1 VTWVDDN
8 IDNILNYENNILVSK
23 AEDKLLFLAFCMEFK
38 RFYEF
43 YNNENLMEFHTYLPI
58 QLDATCN
65 GFQHMAL
72 LSDEDT
78 LFKELNI
85 ETTKE
90 NNISNRYDENPRD
103 FYTFMLHKLY
113 KLLADNVNNGIQDDS
128 KGGSYSRLYDFIWN
142 RKVIKKAIMTIPYN
156 ASARARKRYLIDS
169 LTMVN
174 RDDEN
179 MKWYSDSES
188 NSKNAINTD
197 DIYLLLRCVS
207 YIVEN
212 DFPKIHKL
220 CKYLS
225 NVAKILSMLE
235 LPITWTLPTG
245 LTVKQSYL
253 ETRSTTITPFMYS
266 KVKLTL
272 SVTVKDKLDK
282 NRQVRSLMPNL
293 IHSLDATSLNMLYQQ
308 FKKAYE
314 YKESNILPQFFSVHD
329 CFGTTCD
336 KVSTLKTILASVY
349 TELYSSKPYL
359 IKFDNYIFE
368 NIENNTSYPVDR
380 INRTVEVSDSTK
392 YKIHDIKWVLNEKQV
407 SNKEIRN
414 IDSQH
419 IIL

>member
-1 VTWVDDN
+1 
-8 IDNILNYENNILVSK
+8 
-23 AEDKLLFLAFCMEFK
+23 
-38 RFYEF
+38 
-43 YNNENLMEFHTYLPI
+43 
-58 QLDATCN
+58 
-65 GFQHMAL
+65 
-72 LSDEDT
+72 
-78 LFKELNI
+78 
-85 ETTKE
+85 
-90 NNISNRYDENPRD
+90 
-103 FYTFMLHKLY
+103 MLQKIY
-113 KLLADNVNNGIQDDS
+113 KLLAENVDSGVQDD

-142 RKVIKKAIMTIPYN
+142 RKVLKKAIMTIPYN
-156 ASARARKRYLIDS
+156 SSAQSRKKYLVDS
-169 LTMVN
+169 LAMIYK
-174 RDDEN
+174 DDN
-179 MKWYSDSES
+179 DMCWYSDSES

-197 DIYLLLRCVS
+197 DLYLLLRCVS
-207 YIVEN
+207 SIVEN
-212 DFPKIHKL
+212 DFPKIQKL

-293 IHSLDATSLNMLYQQ
+293 IHSLDATSLNLLYQQ

-314 YKESNILPQFFSVHD
+314 HKEDNKLPQFFSVHD

-368 NIENNTSYPVDR
+368 NIENNTSYKVDR
-380 INRTVEVSDSTK
+380 ENRTVEVSDSTIF
-392 YKIHDIKWVLNEKQV
+392 KIHDIKWVLNEKQV
-407 SNKEIRN
+407 SNKEIRK
-414 IDSQH
+414 IDSQWSARC
-419 IIL
+419 